1 MRLVLPPH
9 AIGKDWLGLESAV
22 ARTPSCTGYHVS
34 LFGLFGVPLAW
45 EEGLEVNLFGL
56 TFGVDPMGL
65 VIKLPFWDRIGV
77 PRRWPRAWN
86 TGKIRRLCLWPWFAT
101 GVGARGRLDW
111 HQGRRGRN
119 SFPKQ
124 SAEKTRMK
132 SLLEAFALACGLV
145 ALSAAVSAQD
155 KEVTIG
161 YQLAYN
167 PWKVA
172 IADGIFETATGYKIN
187 WRKFDSGAKVITA
200 MASGDLQIAMAGSS
214 PIAAGVSRG
223 VDLELFWIVDDIASA
238 EALVVRD
245 GSGIA
250 APQDLKGKKLAVPF
264 VSTTHFHTLFALE
277 QFGIDPS
284 DVDVL
289 NMQPNEISAAWE
301 RGEIDAAFVW
311 GPALSRIKTSGKVLI
326 TSGLL
331 STWGKATFDGMVVSR
346 SFAQANGEFMT
357 TFVKVIAAADAS
369 YRDDITSF
377 SSDSENAA
385 KIVKMVG
392 GDPKD
397 VPGVLALYKFP
408 TLEQQASCVWLGCGR
423 DGGAARALQFT
434 SEFLKTE
441 KKIHSLQSDYGNFVN
456 PSYVKAAMK

>member
-1 MRLVLPPH
+1 
-9 AIGKDWLGLESAV
+9 
-22 ARTPSCTGYHVS
+22 
-34 LFGLFGVPLAW
+34 
-45 EEGLEVNLFGL
+45 
-56 TFGVDPMGL
+56 
-65 VIKLPFWDRIGV
+65 
-77 PRRWPRAWN
+77 
-86 TGKIRRLCLWPWFAT
+86 
-101 GVGARGRLDW
+101 
-111 HQGRRGRN
+111 
-119 SFPKQ
+119 
-124 SAEKTRMK
+124 MK
-132 SLLEAFALACGLV
+132 SLIQAFALAFGLA

-161 YQLAYN
+161 YQLIYN

-172 IADGIFETATGYKIN
+172 IADGTFETATGFKIS
-187 WRKFDSGAKVITA
+187 WRKFDSGSKVIAA

-223 VDLELFWIVDDIASA
+223 VDLELFWIAEDIASA

-245 GSGIA
+245 GSGIT

-284 DVDVL
+284 DVDLL
-289 NMQPNEISAAWE
+289 NMQPNEITAAWE
-301 RGEIDAAFVW
+301 LGEIDAAFVW
-311 GPALSRIKTSGKVLI
+311 DPALGSIKKSGKVLL

-346 SFAQANGEFMT
+346 SFAEANGDFMT

-369 YRDDITSF
+369 YRDDLTAF
-377 SSDSENAA
+377 SGDSENAA

-392 GDPKD
+392 GDPQE
-397 VPGVLALYKFP
+397 VPGVLALYNFP
-408 TLEQQASCVWLGCGR
+408 TLAQQASCVWLGCGR

-441 KKIHSLQSDYGNFVN
+441 KKIDSLQLDYGNFVN
-456 PSYVKAAMK
+456 SSYVEAAMK

>member
-1 MRLVLPPH
+1 
-9 AIGKDWLGLESAV
+9 
-22 ARTPSCTGYHVS
+22 
-34 LFGLFGVPLAW
+34 
-45 EEGLEVNLFGL
+45 
-56 TFGVDPMGL
+56 
-65 VIKLPFWDRIGV
+65 
-77 PRRWPRAWN
+77 
-86 TGKIRRLCLWPWFAT
+86 
-101 GVGARGRLDW
+101 
-111 HQGRRGRN
+111 
-119 SFPKQ
+119 
-124 SAEKTRMK
+124 MK

-284 DVDVL
+284 DVEVL

-301 RGEIDAAFVW
+301 RSEIDAAFVW
-311 GPALSRIKTSGKVLI
+311 GPALSSIKTSGKVLI

-357 TFVKVIAAADAS
+357 AFVKVIAAADAS

-377 SSDSENAA
+377 SKDSENAA

-397 VPGVLALYKFP
+397 VPDVLALYKFP

-423 DGGAARALQFT
+423 DGGAARALRFT

-441 KKIHSLQSDYGNFVN
+441 KKIDSLQSDYGKFVN

>member
-1 MRLVLPPH
+1 
-9 AIGKDWLGLESAV
+9 
-22 ARTPSCTGYHVS
+22 
-34 LFGLFGVPLAW
+34 
-45 EEGLEVNLFGL
+45 
-56 TFGVDPMGL
+56 
-65 VIKLPFWDRIGV
+65 
-77 PRRWPRAWN
+77 
-86 TGKIRRLCLWPWFAT
+86 
-101 GVGARGRLDW
+101 
-111 HQGRRGRN
+111 
-119 SFPKQ
+119 
-124 SAEKTRMK
+124 MK
-132 SLLEAFALACGLV
+132 SLIQAFALAFGLA

-161 YQLAYN
+161 YQLIYN

-172 IADGIFETATGYKIN
+172 IADGTFETATGFKIS
-187 WRKFDSGAKVITA
+187 WRKFDSGSKVIAA

-223 VDLELFWIVDDIASA
+223 VDLELFWIAEDIASA

-245 GSGIA
+245 GSGIT

-284 DVDVL
+284 DVDLL
-289 NMQPNEISAAWE
+289 NMQPNEITAAWE
-301 RGEIDAAFVW
+301 LGEIDAAFVW
-311 GPALSRIKTSGKVLI
+311 DPALGRIKKSGKVLL

-346 SFAQANGEFMT
+346 SFAEANGDFMT

-369 YRDDITSF
+369 YRDDLTAF
-377 SSDSENAA
+377 SGDSENAA

-392 GDPKD
+392 GDPQE
-397 VPGVLALYKFP
+397 VPGVLALYNFP
-408 TLEQQASCVWLGCGR
+408 TLAQQASCVWLGCGR

-441 KKIHSLQSDYGNFVN
+441 KKIDSLQPDYGNFVN
-456 PSYVKAAMK
+456 SSYVEAAMK